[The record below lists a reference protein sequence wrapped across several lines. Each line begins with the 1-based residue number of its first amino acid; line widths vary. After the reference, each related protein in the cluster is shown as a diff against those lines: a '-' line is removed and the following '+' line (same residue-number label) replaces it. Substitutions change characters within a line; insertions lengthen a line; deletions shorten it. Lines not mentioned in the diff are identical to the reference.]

1 MADITIAPEFTLAAA
16 CTSWQSGRDGGST
29 LLRAAARALTGI
41 PHYFTAAFI
50 TEKEEE
56 ARGNPAAL
64 QRAATLLHAIADA
77 PLLTADQWAERHGVD
92 PANFAGRGLGRKQT
106 EDEQIARQLRGGVI
120 DMPLWG
126 VSLDPAVA
134 QRFGTSDS
142 RWIFQIE
149 GPFPAVAAW
158 SASGIKPEER
168 ELICGGRYRWSR
180 RTTRMVS
187 PRFGCGSSA
196 SSANGGYS
204 SAAAPRAGRGA
215 RNRSSALRRGA
226 LDGRADARWLEL
238 RFADKGI
245 VDVTVFDEDPNR
257 RGPSR
262 GRPVGEPDR
271 LLATWV
277 RPAPSRSNDLLT
289 MPAHVDTITDYLAN
303 RRDPRWPLVRSALID
318 RLLTALVPAAD
329 ARGFGGGSIDLPGGG
344 YVQWTRVAE
353 EASVHVEFFEGG
365 YDSPMSA
372 HWVEALGRF
381 GWNPLD
387 DTFRNAWFRASDP
400 EHRLHLGPGST
411 LFDPA
416 DRILA
421 TATVLAG
428 ASLNVLHDELVE

>member
-56 ARGNPAAL
+56 ARGNPV
-64 QRAATLLHAIADA
+64 TLHSGDLHHAIADA

-134 QRFGTSDS
+134 QHFGTSDS

-168 ELICGGRYRWSR
+168 ELICGGRYRVVSQDDEDGV
-180 RTTRMVS
+180 TRVRL
-187 PRFGCGSSA
+187 RFERLIGEVVDTH
-196 SSANGGYS
+196 
-204 SAAAPRAGRGA
+204 PLLLRVLGA
-215 RNRSSALRRGA
+215 VPGIASSALRRGA

-245 VDVTVFDEDPNR
+245 VDVTVFDEDPGTVEVRLEDDRWVNPTDYSR
-257 RGPSR
+257 RGCDLP
-262 GRPVGEPDR
+262 PEPFQ
-271 LLATWV
+271 TT
-277 RPAPSRSNDLLT
+277 LLT

-353 EASVHVEFFEGG
+353 EASVHVEFCEGG

-381 GWNPLD
+381 GWIPP
-387 DTFRNAWFRASDP
+387 TTPSATRGS
-400 EHRLHLGPGST
+400 ELGPRTPAAPGSPI
-411 LFDPA
+411 D
-416 DRILA
+416 
-421 TATVLAG
+421 TV
-428 ASLNVLHDELVE
+428 